1 MLAHR
6 LFWERLEVEG
16 LGQHLLARRV
26 ELLDFPSKRLDAAN
40 AAAVRTMQGM
50 TAAEVLRDLAR
61 TRAALLDLVRRL
73 PDDDLNTP
81 GNDAR
86 TLLGVA
92 LTHDREHAAQIR
104 AWRASGAAPAGPPP
118 PGPRWTLT
126 RIHHVALVVAD
137 ADHALRFYRDVLGL
151 PVAVD
156 RVIEEQGVRGVLL
169 PMSGG
174 AGAAPCEIEIIQPV
188 RDDTG
193 VAKYLDAQG
202 EGLHHVCL
210 QSTDVAADLRAARDA
225 GQRMIDETPRDGL
238 AGRIGFLHPESNHG
252 ILVEFAQPPDGAP
265 QRAVPAVGPV
275 APIGPRPPGR
285 RRARPGRRQCGLP
298 AAPLALGS
306 TVGLRL
312 RARCDSPP

>member
-1 MLAHR
+1 M
-6 LFWERLEVEG
+6 
-16 LGQHLLARRV
+16 
-26 ELLDFPSKRLDAAN
+26 
-40 AAAVRTMQGM
+40 
-50 TAAEVLRDLAR
+50 
-61 TRAALLDLVRRL
+61 
-73 PDDDLNTP
+73 
-81 GNDAR
+81 
-86 TLLGVA
+86 
-92 LTHDREHAAQIR
+92 
-104 AWRASGAAPAGPPP
+104 
-118 PGPRWTLT
+118 TLT

-137 ADHALRFYRDVLGL
+137 ADHALRFYRDLLGL

-169 PMSGG
+169 PMPGG

-265 QRAVPAVGPV
+265 QRAVPAGGPMPTDGPV
-275 APIGPRPPGR
+275 APIGLDHLVAAVHDPAAVSADFQQHFGFREHRGFAPAGALRQPALNVDGRLVELGGSVLELACPIDPTASDRLTRRLSQGEGLFLVALGVRDVAAAVAYLRAADVKCTDAAVIDGRTRSFLSPRPAHG
-285 RRARPGRRQCGLP
+285 
-298 AAPLALGS
+298 
-306 TVGLRL
+306 VRL
-312 RARCDSPP
+312 QLVAV